1 MGRIY
6 EDEEIP
12 LALTRRTRRREEPVT
27 HDEADEQRFAPSDR
41 MGAGT
46 SGGIAGLFA
55 VPAALAVV
63 HWLSPTVLN
72 TSIVRAAG
80 LWGVE
85 PLVSLVIAYATAA
98 AIGAL
103 VGACFAA
110 VTKYL
115 RRWFPLAIWSLVFF
129 LSLTLLVLALA
140 KKPYLAPAILA
151 ASAAYAFVVSF
162 ALPIRKRA

>member
-12 LALTRRTRRREEPVT
+12 LALVRRSPRREAPVT
-27 HDEADEQRFAPSDR
+27 HDEADEPPLAPSDR
-41 MGAGT
+41 MGVGT

-55 VPAALAVV
+55 GAAALGVV
-63 HWLSPTVLN
+63 HAMMPITIGAP
-72 TSIVRAAG
+72 IVRASA

-85 PLVSLVIAYATAA
+85 PIVGLVIAYVTAS

-110 VTKYL
+110 VTRYL
-115 RRWFPLAIWSLVFF
+115 RRWFPLLIWSLVFF

-140 KKPYLAPAILA
+140 KKPTLAPAVLA
-151 ASAAYAFVVSF
+151 ASAAYAFVVTFS
-162 ALPIRKRA
+162 LPLRKRT